1 MKTAIE
7 RQAERDKAARMR
19 IAAED
24 RERELSAFIVP
35 DTKPNWVRAERDEQR
50 NNPDR
55 MPCCGAP
62 KDGTEASKKYSRRH
76 YKGIDMVRITEPCVP
91 ARQCS
96 NRYDNK
102 ETDGAVRQKE
112 RGPDR
117 MPCCGA
123 PRAGDEATDRFYLR
137 HRHGAFGLEV
147 GKPCLAA
154 AKCRTAY
161 NRIIGRNR
169 RLREQAAG
177 G

>member
-35 DTKPNWVRAERDEQR
+35 DSKPNWVRAERDEQR

-137 HRHGAFGLEV
+137 HRHGAFGLDA

-154 AKCRTAY
+154 ARCRTAY

-169 RLREQAAG
+169 KLREQAAR
-177 G
+177 